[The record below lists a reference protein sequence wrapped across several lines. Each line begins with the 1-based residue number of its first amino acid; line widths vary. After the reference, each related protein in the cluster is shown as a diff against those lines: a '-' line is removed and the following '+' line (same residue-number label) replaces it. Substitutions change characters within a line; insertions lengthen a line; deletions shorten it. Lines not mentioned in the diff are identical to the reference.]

1 VDEYRARIRD
11 DLRDLIVG
19 DLYFDPLDRAA
30 YARDASPYEIEPL
43 GAVAPQ
49 TEDDVAIVVKY
60 AADNQIPI
68 HARGAGTD
76 PGGGSLGPGLVVD
89 FSRHMRR
96 IIAIGHDRVVTEPGI
111 VLDHLNAE
119 LIPMGRRVEIDPGD
133 GHISTLGGMV
143 AVDAA
148 GANSL
153 RHGSAGDQVDSL
165 RAVCSDGEVRDLGFE
180 SWPTSDDQPGD
191 FTSVLV
197 RKLHNLYRRN
207 RQRLGPSSPGPP
219 RNRAG
224 YPLERAS
231 SEAGVDLARLVA
243 GSEGTLA
250 LVVRAA
256 MKTRPVPGSQQVV
269 LLQFA
274 RLNDAAAIVGR
285 CLNPEYAPS
294 SCDLYD
300 WRSLSVAREADPLL
314 HRSILEAAESIVVL
328 EFEGDDPDEVAGRAR
343 SLIHRMSRS
352 ASLIADPIIGH
363 RRAERDRLMG
373 LRRLIE
379 PGLMRNRSGARPISF
394 IDDSSVPVETLADT
408 IPRLQS
414 VLKRHEVSWTL
425 DAWAGEGR
433 LRLRPFLDLSD
444 PRDLAKLEPLASDVC
459 DVVLDAGG
467 SISSSSACGLAR
479 TLLLHRQYGDS
490 LQTFREIKDAFDP
503 SNILN
508 PGKVVGDSQGLTENL
523 IRLTPSPRESL
534 PESPPDGRGSPI
546 GLEVGAADGAG
557 PDDPSGR
564 ESASLAAAGA
574 VAASPLLPVLR
585 WPERGLEEQASAC
598 NGCGAC
604 RTQEPTLRMC
614 PTYRALRQESASPR
628 SQANLIRQ
636 IATGAIDP
644 KLWGAEEFKAHA
656 DLCFHCKMC
665 QSECPS
671 GVDVSSLMLEAKAA
685 YVEQHGLAPGDWVF
699 SRIELWA
706 RLASRLPIVTNYL
719 LSRRVSRR
727 VLERV
732 LGLSRHRVLPKV
744 RRTPFT
750 RRAAKLGLHRPRPH
764 LPGPRVVYFVDVF
777 ANYYDQELAE
787 SVVEVLSRAGV
798 NVYVPIR
805 QRSSGMAALI
815 VGDVDHARDLALHNL
830 RILGDAVREG
840 YTVVCSEP
848 TAALMLQQEYV
859 KLTDDL
865 DAALVA
871 QNTMDVG
878 HYLAGLDAR
887 GMLPAPTEPLGL
899 RVGYHQPCHLRALN
913 VGTPGLDLLR
923 GIPDIRVEFI
933 DRGCSGMGGTYGLA
947 RGRFRTSVRAGRGLL
962 KRLRDPDIEVG
973 ATECGACRIQMEQG
987 STKNTIHPIKL
998 LSLGYG
1004 LNPSIRQGLRD
1015 PKPRNAM
1022 S

>member
-1 VDEYRARIRD
+1 MDEYRARIRD
-11 DLRDLIVG
+11 DLRGLIVG

-30 YARDASPYEIEPL
+30 FARDASIYEIEPL

-49 TEDDVAIVVKY
+49 TEDDVEILVKY
-60 AADNQIPI
+60 AAENLIPI
-68 HARGAGTD
+68 HARGSGTD
-76 PGGGSLGPGLVVD
+76 PGGGSIGPGLVVD

-96 IIAIGHDRVVTEPGI
+96 IISIGADQVVAEPGI
-111 VLDHLNAE
+111 VLDQLNAE
-119 LIPMGRRVEIDPGD
+119 LIPMGRRLEIDPGD
-133 GHISTLGGMV
+133 AHISTLGGMV

-153 RHGSAGDQVDSL
+153 RHGSVGDHVKHL
-165 RAVCSDGEVRDLGFE
+165 RAVCSDGEARDFGFE
-180 SWPTSDDQPGD
+180 AWPSSDDQPDD
-191 FTSVLV
+191 FTAVLV

-207 RQRLGPSSPGPP
+207 RQRLSPSSPGPP

-224 YPLERAS
+224 YALERAS
-231 SEAGVDLARLVA
+231 TDSGVDLSRLVA

-250 LVVRAA
+250 MIVRAS
-256 MKTRPVPGSQQVV
+256 MKTQPIPISQQVV

-274 RLNDAAAIVGR
+274 RLVDAAAVVAR
-285 CLNPEYAPS
+285 CLNPEYDPS

-300 WRSLSVAREADPLL
+300 WRSLSVAREADPAL
-314 HRSILEAAESIVVL
+314 HRSIQETAESIVIL

-343 SLIHRMSRS
+343 SLIHRMARS

-363 RRAERDRLMG
+363 RRADRDRLTG

-379 PGLMRNRSGARPISF
+379 PGLMRNRTGARPVSF
-394 IDDSSVPVETLADT
+394 IDDSSVPVESLGET
-408 IPRLQS
+408 ISRLQA

-433 LRLRPFLDLSD
+433 LRLRPFLDLSN
-444 PRDLAKLEPLASDVC
+444 PRDLAKLEPLATDVC
-459 DVVLDAGG
+459 NVVLEAGG
-467 SISSSSACGLAR
+467 TISSSSAGGLAR

-503 SNILN
+503 SNIFN
-508 PGKVVGDSQGLTENL
+508 PGKVVGGDPQELTENL
-523 IRLTPSPRESL
+523 VRLTPSHHLGTAVESSL
-534 PESPPDGRGSPI
+534 SGPGEPNGTTI
-546 GLEVGAADGAG
+546 GAG
-557 PDDPSGR
+557 LDELSGR
-564 ESASLAAAGA
+564 DASSLAATEA
-574 VAASPLLPVLR
+574 VATSFILPVLR

-598 NGCGAC
+598 TGCGAC
-604 RTQEPTLRMC
+604 RTREPTLRMC
-614 PTYRALRQESASPR
+614 PTYRALYQEPATPR

-636 IATGAIDP
+636 FATGVIDP
-644 KLWGAEEFKAHA
+644 KLWGTEEFKAHA

-671 GVDVSSLMLEAKAA
+671 GIDVSSLMLEAKAA
-685 YVEQHGLAPGDWVF
+685 YVEHHGLAPGDWVF

-706 RLASRLPIVTNYL
+706 RLASRLPILTNFL
-719 LSRRVSRR
+719 LSRGVSRQI
-727 VLERV
+727 LERTM
-732 LGLSRHRVLPKV
+732 GLSRHRVLPRV

-750 RRAAKLGLHRPRPH
+750 RRAVKLGLHRPRPH
-764 LPGPRVVYFVDVF
+764 LPGPRVVYFVDVY

-787 SVVEVLSRAGV
+787 SVVEVLRRAGV
-798 NVYVPIR
+798 NVYVPTR

-815 VGDVDHARDLALHNL
+815 VGDIDHARDLALHNL

-840 YTVVCSEP
+840 YTVICSEP
-848 TAALMLQQEYV
+848 TAALMIQQEYV

-871 QNTMDVG
+871 QNTMDIG

-887 GMLPAPTEPLGL
+887 GLLPAPTQPLGI

-923 GIPDIRVEFI
+923 KIPDIHVEFI

-947 RGRFRTSVRAGRGLL
+947 RDRFRTSLRAGRGLL
-962 KRLRDPDIEVG
+962 KRLRDPDIEIG
-973 ATECGACRIQMEQG
+973 ATECGSCRIQMEQG
-987 STKNTIHPIKL
+987 LTKNTLHPIKL

-1004 LNPSIRQGLRD
+1004 LNPTIRQGLRV
-1015 PKPRNAM
+1015 PKPRNSM